1 MQSITTLSL
10 NLQHPNFATTMDAVQ
25 HDRLTRKIIATLA
38 DGGTAWTPP
47 TGSLGMIRFLK
58 PDGTM
63 GFYDTDE
70 NGNAAVTWTGNVA
83 TIMLVEQMLTVAGDV
98 CCQMQFY
105 NSGEERLSSFSWVIK
120 VQQNVVTD
128 ETIESTDYFNV
139 LTKRISDIMDAIVN
153 PPQISPD
160 GNWLLWDTEQNAYV
174 DSGVSAG
181 GVNISSVSKRSGTG
195 EPGTIDV
202 YQCNLS
208 SGGVAGTFSVYN
220 GANGAR
226 GATGDTGATG
236 TPGVSMTGITKI
248 SGTGAGGTVDVYE
261 VEMSD
266 GQSGGTFNVYNGA
279 DGQGSPGSATPLMDG
294 TAAVGTATAYAREDH
309 VHPSDTSKV
318 DKVTGKG
325 LSTNDFTNTLKTKLN
340 GIESGATANVASSA
354 DPQMDGT
361 KAAGT
366 SSDYSRA
373 DHVHPTDTSRQAKNT
388 YFNAQAAECAISA
401 SAWTL
406 QSTPTVSG
414 FPYRANIAISGVTS
428 STYAIVTFRG
438 PDVLSG
444 NYAPLCGTHSGGVY
458 IYSKTNVATTLNSIA
473 IFW

>member
-10 NLQHPNFATTMDAVQ
+10 NLQHPNFATTMHAVQ

-139 LTKRISDIMDAIVN
+139 LTQRISDIMDAIVH
-153 PPQISPD
+153 PPQISQA
-160 GNWLLWDTEQNAYV
+160 GNWLLWDAEQNAYV

-181 GVNISSVSKRSGTG
+181 GVNITSVTKQSGSG
-195 EPGTIDV
+195 APGTIDT

-208 SGGVAGTFSVYN
+208 SGGVAGTFTVYN

-226 GATGDTGATG
+226 GATGQTGATG
-236 TPGVSMTGITKI
+236 APGVSMTGITKQ

-261 VEMSD
+261 VEMSN
-266 GQSGGTFNVYNGA
+266 GQSGGTFSVYNGA

-309 VHPSDTSKV
+309 RHPADTNKV
-318 DKVTGKG
+318 DVVAGKG
-325 LSTNDFTNTLKTKLN
+325 LSTNDFTDALKNKLD
-340 GIESGATANVASSA
+340 GIEIGADVSPDASSTT
-354 DPQMDGT
+354 PVMDGT
-361 KAAGT
+361 GAIGT
-366 SSDYSRA
+366 STAYARA
-373 DHVHPTDTSRQAKNT
+373 DHVHPSDTTKQTKNS
-388 YFNAQAAECAISA
+388 YFTNVSASTWTSNTSVSGYSYRCAIGLTGVTASMYAEVIFAAEDA
-401 SAWTL
+401 
-406 QSTPTVSG
+406 
-414 FPYRANIAISGVTS
+414 
-428 STYAIVTFRG
+428 
-438 PDVLSG
+438 LSG
-444 NYAPLCGTHSGGVY
+444 NYAPICETYAGGVY
-458 IYSKTNVATTLNSIA
+458 VYSKVSTA
-473 IFW
+473 ITIPTIVIMK